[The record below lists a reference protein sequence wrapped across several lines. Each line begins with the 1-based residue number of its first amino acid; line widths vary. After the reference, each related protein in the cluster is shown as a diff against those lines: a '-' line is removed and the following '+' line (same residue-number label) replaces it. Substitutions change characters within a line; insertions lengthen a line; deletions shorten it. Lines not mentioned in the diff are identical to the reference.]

1 MCVCVFLE
9 SMCLKLL
16 LRDVFETLKCWLDSC
31 LSCMLDCIHIYVFP
45 SWKTVFKQS
54 RQLLDTSSILGY
66 LSSFST
72 SSYRNLDSFSTAR
85 WIDQDFFWILDS
97 FSIAGWSIEV
107 GFCSIVSQYLS
118 IHRDFFCMHCFSHV
132 LHISFILSSIA
143 SCFITFM
150 HFYGFFVN
158 MWFLF
163 KILHV
168 RGRNTCL
175 CKGEMC
181 FILLGRVLTCFF
193 LYTCLVTMLTY
204 IVHIFFICWC
214 MFLLLISTCVVSFLY
229 LYTCFFICMQSIIFV
244 SHKNALM
251 SFV

>member
-1 MCVCVFLE
+1 MLGFHLVCLSLLEKPLFFKLDCSSTHPQQISFL
-9 SMCLKLL
+9 SSLL
-16 LRDVFETLKCWLDSC
+16 LVISTDHW
-31 LSCMLDCIHIYVFP
+31 
-45 SWKTVFKQS
+45 
-54 RQLLDTSSILGY
+54 QLLDPSKKFSKLSICLIN
-66 LSSFST
+66 S
-72 SSYRNLDSFSTAR
+72 
-85 WIDQDFFWILDS
+85 WQILDPS
-97 FSIAGWSIEV
+97 RFLGFLLIAARRLLN
-107 GFCSIVSQYLS
+107 LS
-118 IHRDFFCMHCFSHV
+118 RSSCMHCFSHV
-132 LHISFILSSIA
+132 LHLSFILSSIA
-143 SCFITFM
+143 FCFITFM